1 MYRPRRL
8 RIAPP
13 IGSSNHTEVWTML
26 RLTIWKVLIGIA
38 VGAIFASLQ
47 GEPPVAALAGLA
59 ITCPVHR
66 ADRC

>member
-1 MYRPRRL
+1 
-8 RIAPP
+8 
-13 IGSSNHTEVWTML
+13 ML